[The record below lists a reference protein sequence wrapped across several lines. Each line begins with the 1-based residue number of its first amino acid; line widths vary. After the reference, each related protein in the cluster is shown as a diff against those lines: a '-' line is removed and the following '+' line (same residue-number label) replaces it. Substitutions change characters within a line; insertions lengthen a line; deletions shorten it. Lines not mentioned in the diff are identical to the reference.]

1 MVAPETVEPTE
12 TVVITQDCYFNGEYR
27 NKGAKVKVSATEKRN
42 LEACGYVG
50 GKKVDEVVTQS
61 VDSTPNDRQMKTKKK
76 R

>member
-1 MVAPETVEPTE
+1 MEELVK
-12 TVVITQDCYFNGEYR
+12 VILSQDCYFNGEYR
-27 NKGAKVKVSATEKRN
+27 SAGEKVEVTAKEKRN

-61 VDSTPNDRQMKTKKK
+61 VDSTPKDRQMKTKKK